1 MVHLPPDEALGVA
14 LRLLLEVGDLLVDGG
29 DLGLEV
35 ADLLQPRLDRGRR
48 TVVVDLDQALLQIIS
63 LEKKG
68 EKEQSR

>member
-1 MVHLPPDEALGVA
+1 MVHFSPDEALGVA